1 MTLDDIPDG
10 SRVLVDANII
20 IYMLGRKSPQ
30 CRSLLARCDSGTVQG
45 WITTTIAAEVCHRR
59 MMQEAQSCGL
69 ASSNP
74 ARALGQNKRLIQQ
87 LSQYSSETRDLL
99 GGGLEVETVKIEDYY
114 LALELQRQHG
124 LLTLDS
130 LNLAVAR
137 RLGIQEIATT
147 DSNFDH
153 IPGLIVYKPGDLAA

>member
-1 MTLDDIPDG
+1 VVGKVRPSGDPAAAAAHAIEDVDSLGLG
-10 SRVLVDANII
+10 SRG
-20 IYMLGRKSPQ
+20 GR
-30 CRSLLARCDSGTVQG
+30 V
-45 WITTTIAAEVCHRR
+45 
-59 MMQEAQSCGL
+59 
-69 ASSNP
+69 P

-114 LALELQRQHG
+114 LALELQGQHG
-124 LLTLDS
+124 LLTIDS

-153 IPGLIVYKPGDLAA
+153 IQGLIVYKPGDLAA

>member
-30 CRSLLARCDSGTVQG
+30 CRSLLARCDSGAVQG

-59 MMQEAQSCGL
+59 MMQEAQSRGL
-69 ASSNP
+69 AG
-74 ARALGQNKRLIQQ
+74 RAIGQNKKLIQQ
-87 LSQYSSETRDLL
+87 LSKYSSETRDLL

-124 LLTLDS
+124 LLTIDS

-147 DSNFDH
+147 DSTFDH
-153 IPGLIVYKPGDLAA
+153 IQGLIVYKPGDLAA